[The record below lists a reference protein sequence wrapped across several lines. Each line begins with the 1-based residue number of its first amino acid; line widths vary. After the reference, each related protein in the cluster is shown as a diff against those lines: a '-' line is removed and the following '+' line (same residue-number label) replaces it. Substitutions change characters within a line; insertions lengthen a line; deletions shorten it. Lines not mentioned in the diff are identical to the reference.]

1 MIFTTVNDRSKAQQ
15 SRCATNTAGE
25 AN

>member
-15 SRCATNTAGE
+15 SRCATN
-25 AN
+25 NSRRS